1 QGPKVLRSRCGDGS
15 PGIAIAPARRPRAK
29 SMISVM
35 MDQNRARAFRQFALR
50 TTSFTAQGFIR
61 PVPRLSGLKGL
72 DARFLA
78 SAKRYSGTVPCRARE
93 EAFSWE
99 RLSLTSAI

>member
-1 QGPKVLRSRCGDGS
+1 MGEDVRLVFHVGLEGGAEHRSQEFEEGLRRDEDRDRVDPWTEGAEIQMRRRS

-50 TTSFTAQGFIR
+50 TTSFPAQGIIR
-61 PVPRLSGLKGL
+61 AVRG
-72 DARFLA
+72 
-78 SAKRYSGTVPCRARE
+78 
-93 EAFSWE
+93 
-99 RLSLTSAI
+99 